1 MNMKKALL
9 FILVLALA
17 IPAMAQTD
25 IGFKGIGG
33 RLGYVDPDGPDGTI
47 LFGVVADLGTWVPQL
62 HWDASIAYWSSGE
75 EGPGWD
81 ASWSDLAFRST
92 VKYHFIEGPWEP
104 YAGGGI
110 GLHMISFSYDYNGPG
125 YPGDYDDSES
135 DFALVVLGG
144 VEHKFNAQWKG
155 SAELMFDFGDAE
167 QTSIQFNVIYM
178 LGQ

>member
-1 MNMKKALL
+1 MKKALL
-9 FILVLALA
+9 FILVLVLA
-17 IPAMAQTD
+17 IPAFAQSD

-33 RLGYVDPDGPDGTI
+33 RLGYVDPDGPDGTV
-47 LFGVVADLGTWVPQL
+47 LFGVVADLGTWVPKL

-75 EGPGWD
+75 DLGAGWD

-110 GLHMISFSYDYNGPG
+110 GLHMLSAEVNSPYGSA
-125 YPGDYDDSES
+125 DDSES

-144 VEHKFNAQWKG
+144 VEHQFNEKWKG
-155 SAELMFDFGDAE
+155 SADLMFDFGDAE
-167 QTSIQFNVIYM
+167 QMSVQINVIYL
-178 LGQ
+178 LGK